1 MKPRPRP
8 ATPIPLASPPSS
20 IKVGWPPGPLV
31 LIQFGQVLKFGRRE
45 NKKFGL
51 QKQKNKEGL
60 AQFPYLQKYLRRSA
74 IEPFTLRPSPPGAIR
89 SSQVCK

>member
-1 MKPRPRP
+1 MN
-8 ATPIPLASPPSS
+8 I
-20 IKVGWPPGPLV
+20 

-60 AQFPYLQKYLRRSA
+60 AQFPYLQKYLRSA
-74 IEPFTLRPSPPGAIR
+74 FRNFFTIHSPAVSARGDTIIAG
-89 SSQVCK
+89 V